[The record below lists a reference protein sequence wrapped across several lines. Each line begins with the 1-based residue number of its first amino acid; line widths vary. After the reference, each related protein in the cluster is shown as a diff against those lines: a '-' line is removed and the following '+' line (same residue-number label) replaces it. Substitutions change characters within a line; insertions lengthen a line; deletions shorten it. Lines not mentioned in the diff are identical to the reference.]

1 MAGNLQQRLD
11 SLGSKAQL
19 LTSRYEQLLAEKRVA
34 DAKISELNTLAERQK
49 KEIDV
54 LRQKLEHLRVVT
66 TITPSRADVERSRA
80 ILSQLVRD
88 IDKCIAELT
97 E

>member
-54 LRQKLEHLRVVT
+54 LRQKLEMW
-66 TITPSRADVERSRA
+66 SE
-80 ILSQLVRD
+80 
-88 IDKCIAELT
+88 AEPFYRN
-97 E
+97 